1 MNEHQEQLLLAM
13 QKGNKKAIFDF
24 YLPYKTGNLY
34 EVKDIFTEQYAEN
47 VEDQFLVDLSELDD
61 DSLARLHQFTG
72 WYAPSY
78 FLRRRY
84 FGQLSTLSDDILMI
98 LVQSQSRLAKEEVI
112 RRYENNYKKASDE
125 VLVLMS
131 QEGER
136 EAMEF
141 LIEERYQPFVKKI
154 VNRLRNKFYLR
165 GFEPNDLTQE
175 AFLGLFKAIDDFKI
189 ERKTKFK
196 DFSKHVIEKHIGTL
210 ILRSSN
216 FKNKVLNESFSY
228 HSPIGTESEI
238 TFEQLLKSETFA
250 PEESCIKK
258 ETYEIIKE
266 KLTELEEI
274 VLDLYS
280 LGLSYEEIGFNVIKD
295 ISKITYIGTYNFKS
309 IAYKDLVGL
318 LADEDFRQAYEISD
332 EMYKEFLLL
341 IKKKKKAID
350 NTIQRIRKKG
360 IYYMENFENIKTT
373 FKKKTKTK

>member
-1 MNEHQEQLLLAM
+1 MNEHQEQMLLSI
-13 QKGNKKAIFDF
+13 QKGNRKAIFDF

-34 EVKDIFTEQYAEN
+34 DVKDIFSEQYAEN
-47 VEDQFLVDLSELDD
+47 MEDQFLVDLSELDD
-61 DSLARLHQFTG
+61 ELLSKLHQFTG

-78 FLRRRY
+78 FLRRRH
-84 FGQLSTLSDDILMI
+84 FGQLDTLSDDILLI
-98 LVQSQSRLAKEEVI
+98 LVQSQSRLAKEELI
-112 RRYENNYKKASDE
+112 RRYENNFKKASDE

-136 EAMEF
+136 DAMEF
-141 LIEERYQPFVKKI
+141 LIERYQPFVKKI
-154 VNRLRNKFYLR
+154 INRLRNKFYLR
-165 GFEPNDLTQE
+165 GFEANDLTQE

-216 FKNKVLNESFSY
+216 YKNKVLNESFSY

-250 PEESCIKK
+250 PEESCVKK
-258 ETYEIIKE
+258 ETYEAIKE
-266 KLTELEEI
+266 KLTELEEK

-280 LGLSYEEIGFNVIKD
+280 LGLSYEEIGFDVIKN
-295 ISKITYIGTYNFKS
+295 ISKITYIGMYDFED

-318 LADEDFRQAYEISD
+318 LADEDFRQAYEITD
-332 EMYKEFLLL
+332 EMYKDFLQL

-360 IYYMENFENIKTT
+360 NYFMENFENIKTN
-373 FKKKTKTK
+373 FIKSGKK